1 MRRIRK
7 RLAWYAGR
15 FCLDRR
21 NAFYTV
27 SLFRFILEKHLM
39 YTLYYWPTPNGRKI
53 SLMLEELGLEYKVV
67 PVNIAKG
74 DQFKPEFLALNPNH
88 KIPVLVDSDGPD
100 GKPITLIE
108 SGAILIYLAG
118 KYGKLLPEDVTGKY
132 EALQWLMFQMGSVG
146 PMLGQAH
153 HFVRFAP
160 QSVPYAVSRYV
171 AETRRIYGVLEKRL
185 EGRKWLAGD
194 EYSIADIATWPWI
207 DRHAYQLIE
216 LADFPRV
223 QAWYKRIAKRPA
235 AVRALAVQA

>member
-1 MRRIRK
+1 
-7 RLAWYAGR
+7 
-15 FCLDRR
+15 
-21 NAFYTV
+21 
-27 SLFRFILEKHLM
+27 M

-53 SLMLEELGLEYKVV
+53 SLMLEELGLEYKLV

-118 KYGKLLPEDVTGKY
+118 KYGQLLPADVTGKY

-171 AETRRIYGVLEKRL
+171 AETRRIYG
-185 EGRKWLAGD
+185 GRPQVVGRGRVFDCRHCYLAMD
-194 EYSIADIATWPWI
+194 
-207 DRHAYQLIE
+207 
-216 LADFPRV
+216 
-223 QAWYKRIAKRPA
+223 
-235 AVRALAVQA
+235 